1 MLGAIIGEERMNG
14 DRGTGRTGE
23 VNGDKAGVMA
33 GGEKISRLPGLC
45 VVGPG
50 FRMVPVTVGGGDEN
64 MVKPCLRGQWLSIPS
79 MREENIIKA
88 TV

>member
-1 MLGAIIGEERMNG
+1 MNG

-50 FRMVPVTVGGGDEN
+50 FRMVPVTVGGDEN

>member
-1 MLGAIIGEERMNG
+1 MNG
-14 DRGTGRTGE
+14 DRGTGRTSE

-50 FRMVPVTVGGGDEN
+50 FRTVPVTVGGGGGGDEN